1 MTFSRKNTR
10 VCKCIFYAA
19 RKTLFAMSVAK
30 TTRRYDIRSYAHI
43 SQTGSP
49 RLQICAYTSAT
60 IRLYMRKRAY
70 VKTDACAYIRIFFR
84 TKRKSEKRRRANRRA
99 TKKPRTIFRARF
111 ARFFFH
117 TVFTSPHQKFDGCSS
132 RASVPPG
139 LSVLL
144 GSKCFLRVLST
155 SSDAVPIEPSRYGAN
170 SLPMP

>member
-1 MTFSRKNTR
+1 
-10 VCKCIFYAA
+10 
-19 RKTLFAMSVAK
+19 MSVEK
-30 TTRRYDIRSYAHI
+30 RRCAPLRYTHIYAFITAIFIFTCRYAHI
-43 SQTGSP
+43 QVRRYVYICTIEHTSKRTHAHIYVYSSEQNENPKSDVV
-49 RLQICAYTSAT
+49 QIVAPQ
-60 IRLYMRKRAY
+60 KNRA
-70 VKTDACAYIRIFFR
+70 RF
-84 TKRKSEKRRRANRRA
+84 
-99 TKKPRTIFRARF
+99 FRARF
-111 ARFFFH
+111 VRFFFH